1 LRLFWKRKAP
11 VEAGAA
17 AVYAVVSK
25 AVTRGGRVRVEELIS
40 ATAAVVGEAMI
51 AAAGDY
57 DPRQHVHIPGARV
70 FSDAL
75 NRLFC
80 GDQDLA
86 QAPPDSVVGVLR
98 DRVAACGFIPEDFPP
113 LKDVLGHFAAN
124 IGCEEDWGRVPLS
137 VGDDHRPYIMP
148 LQVAYETRDAV
159 DKALTAL
166 AGDAPQRLR
175 ATSLA
180 LSKALCETKGI
191 LDRRTA
197 MTLALETINGM
208 SKTAPMTRA
217 AMALLMEKAR
227 SGKDAP
233 PR

>member
-1 LRLFWKRKAP
+1 LRLFWKRKDP
-11 VEAGAA
+11 VEAGAK
-17 AVYAVVSK
+17 AVYTVVAK

-40 ATAAVVGEAMI
+40 ASAAVVGEAMI
-51 AAAGDY
+51 ATAGDY
-57 DPRQHVHIPGARV
+57 DPRQHTHIPGARV
-70 FSDAL
+70 LSDKV

-80 GDQDLA
+80 GDQEVA
-86 QAPPDSVVGVLR
+86 QAPADSVVGVLR
-98 DRVAACGFIPEDFPP
+98 DRVIACGFAPEDFPS
-113 LKDVLGHFAAN
+113 LQEVIRHFAAN
-124 IGCEEDWGRVPLS
+124 IGHEEDWGRVPLS

-159 DKALTAL
+159 DKALSAL

-191 LDRRTA
+191 LDRQA
-197 MTLALETINGM
+197 ALTLALETINGM

-227 SGKDAP
+227 SGKDSP
-233 PR
+233 PA